1 MFIDSVKINIKAGTG
16 GNGIVAVRREKYV
29 EFGGPA
35 GGSGGRGADV
45 TLIADGGLRT
55 LLDFTYN
62 RKYQAP
68 DGDRGMNK
76 NKNGKNAER
85 LVLKV
90 PVGTSVYDDI
100 SGELIAD
107 LIFDGDEFTV
117 CKGGRGGRGNFA
129 LAKAG
134 KHSLEICENG
144 EPGEIRDVRLE
155 LKLLA
160 DVGLVGLPSVGKST
174 IISVISRVKPKIA
187 AYHFTTLVPNLGV
200 VKTNDNRSFTVADLP
215 GLIEGAALGKGL
227 GIQFLK
233 HIERTKIILHIVDMG
248 SAEGRDPIED
258 YSVINQ
264 ELVLYGFDLD
274 KRKQIVVANKCDLPD
289 FEYHLEEFKKAFPD
303 VEVVP
308 ISSLTKT
315 GIESLILKVADELDK
330 AEKTIQ
336 VVNQPINKVY
346 EFKEEI
352 IEIERLDESTFVV
365 KGEEVEKLVQMTSF
379 TSFDNMRRFSNQLKA
394 KGIYEMLE
402 AEGVKSGDYVR
413 ILDFE
418 FEYDH

>member
-1 MFIDSVKINIKAGTG
+1 MFIDSVKLNITAGTG

-45 TLIADGGLRT
+45 VLIADEGLRT

-62 RKYQAP
+62 RKYKAE
-68 DGDRGMNK
+68 DGQRGMNK
-76 NKNGKNAER
+76 NKNGHNADK

-90 PVGTSVYDDI
+90 PVGTAVYDDTT
-100 SGELIAD
+100 GELIAD
-107 LIFDGDEFTV
+107 LVFHNDTFVV

-144 EPGEIRDVRLE
+144 EPGEEREVRFE

-174 IISVISRVKPKIA
+174 LISVISKVKPKIA
-187 AYHFTTLVPNLGV
+187 AYHFTTLSPNLGV

-227 GIQFLK
+227 GTQFLK

-258 YSVINQ
+258 YRVINN
-264 ELVLYGFDLD
+264 ELTTYGFDLD

-289 FEYHLEEFKKAFPD
+289 FEYHLEEFKKAYPE
-303 VEVVP
+303 VEVIA
-308 ISSLTKT
+308 ISSLTKN
-315 GIESLILKVADELDK
+315 GLEGLLLKVADELDH

-336 VVNQPINKVY
+336 VVNQPIHKVY
-346 EFKEEI
+346 EFKEAI
-352 IEIERLDESTFVV
+352 IQIEHIEEHVFLI
-365 KGEEVEKLVQMTSF
+365 KGEEIEKLVQMTSF
-379 TSFDNMRRFSNQLKA
+379 TSFDNMRRFSNQLKS

-402 AEGVKSGDYVR
+402 EQGIQQGDYVR

-418 FEYDH
+418 FEYEH

>member
-1 MFIDSVKINIKAGTG
+1 MFIDSVKINIAAGTG

-45 TLIADGGLRT
+45 VLVADGGLRT

-62 RKYQAP
+62 KKYKAA

-76 NKNGKNAER
+76 NKNGRNADK

-90 PVGTSVYDDI
+90 PVGTSVYDDVT
-100 SGELIAD
+100 GELIAD
-107 LIFDGDEFTV
+107 LVFDGDEFRV

-144 EPGEIRDVRLE
+144 EPGEIKDIRLE

-174 IISVISRVKPKIA
+174 LISVISRVRPKIA
-187 AYHFTTLVPNLGV
+187 AYHFTTLTPNLGV

-227 GIQFLK
+227 GTQFLK

-258 YSVINQ
+258 YKVINN
-264 ELVLYGFDLD
+264 ELTSYGFDLD

-289 FEYHLEEFKKAFPD
+289 FEYYLEEFKAAFPD
-303 VEVVP
+303 VEVMP

-315 GIESLILKVADELDK
+315 GIESLILKVADELDH
-330 AEKTIQ
+330 AEKTVQ
-336 VVNQPINKVY
+336 VINQPINKVY
-346 EFKEEI
+346 EFKESHMEV
-352 IEIERLDESTFVV
+352 ERIDEHTFVV

-394 KGIYEMLE
+394 KGVYEMLE
-402 AEGVKSGDYVR
+402 AEGVEAGDYVR